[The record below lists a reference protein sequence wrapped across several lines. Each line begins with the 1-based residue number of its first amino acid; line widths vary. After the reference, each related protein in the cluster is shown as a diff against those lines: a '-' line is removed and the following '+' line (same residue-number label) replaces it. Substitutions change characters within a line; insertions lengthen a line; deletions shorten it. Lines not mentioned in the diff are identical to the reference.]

1 MVLGLSQKE
10 RDAVLWAALQ
20 NGKEEPIK
28 QALARGGDPDMI
40 VPDSPHAQPVLAWAA
55 EQYYS
60 SEARTRCQL
69 LLEAGADPNKRDSK
83 GTTPLHSATRRVHRD
98 VVMQMLQ
105 KGGKVL
111 NANEHGQ
118 TPLGN
123 AISEKDWPLVS
134 QMLTPETLDA
144 LPQPVAGD
152 RDSMQVFA
160 LTRSIIEQGGHP
172 NYFKPLLDKIDDVT
186 IGIEAGYPLAHSAVA
201 RGNTAALD
209 ALMARPDFDINV
221 SMRGGRTLLHA
232 ALGNQNFDLAQSLI
246 NKGADIMVADQ
257 NGRTPLEVAA
267 QNGSAGLMNQI
278 MRKTREKTGQEKIDQ
293 TVLDRA
299 LLAAAGNGHARIC
312 DILINAGA
320 SKDAVNAKGETALI
334 AATREAHIETVKMLI
349 VKHEVDTQTPDT
361 SGLIAYDHALQMKN
375 QGKPEMADY
384 LILYQPGYE
393 PPPPPP
399 PPPPPV
405 DHSRYVKASD
415 TSVDVKEKG
424 LTMTFNFWTQQ
435 VIYRDPEAKQG
446 NMSIVRFDE
455 LPRQEAILEAR
466 EMLTRLGGKP
476 PEYSGAA
483 AQKKTTGLSKPS
495 S

>member
-40 VPDSPHAQPVLAWAA
+40 VPDGTQPVLSWAA
-55 EQYYS
+55 EQYYNS
-60 SEARTRCQL
+60 DALPRCKL
-69 LLEAGADPNKRDSK
+69 LIEAGANPNKPDDK
-83 GTTPLHSATRRVHRD
+83 GSTPLHYATRRSHRD
-98 VVMQMLQ
+98 VIVMMLQ
-105 KGGKVL
+105 KGG
-111 NANEHGQ
+111 NAMQANVHNQ

-123 AISEKDWPLVS
+123 AISEKNWTAVT
-134 QMLTPETLDA
+134 QMLTPETLA
-144 LPQPVAGD
+144 GLPRPVAGD
-152 RDSMQVFA
+152 RDSMQIFS
-160 LTRSIIEQGGHP
+160 LMRSMIEQGAHP

-186 IGIEAGYPLAHSAVA
+186 IGIDAGYPLAHSAVA

-232 ALGNQNFDLAQSLI
+232 ALGNQNFELAQMLI
-246 NKGADIMVADQ
+246 TKGADIMAADQ

-312 DILINAGA
+312 DILMTAGA
-320 SKDAVNAKGETALI
+320 SKDAVNSKGETALI
-334 AATREAHIETVKMLI
+334 AATREGHIEAVKMLV
-349 VKHEVDTQTPDT
+349 VKHEVDTQVPDA
-361 SGLIAYDHALQMKN
+361 SGLIAYDHAVQMKN
-375 QGKPEMADY
+375 KGKPEMADY

-415 TSVDVKEKG
+415 MSVDVKEKG

-446 NMSIVRFDE
+446 NMTIVRFDE

-476 PEYSGAA
+476 PEYNGAG
-483 AQKKTTGLSKPS
+483 AQKKTAGLSKPS
-495 S
+495 